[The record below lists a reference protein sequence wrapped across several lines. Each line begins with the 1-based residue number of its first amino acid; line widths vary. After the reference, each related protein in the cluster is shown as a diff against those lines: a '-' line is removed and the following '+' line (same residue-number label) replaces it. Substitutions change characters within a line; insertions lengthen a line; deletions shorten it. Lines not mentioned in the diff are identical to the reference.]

1 MFVTGRLFYQ
11 TLTRKNPKSFDKSIY
26 FTAIVKKPLHSW
38 SHLIKQLINA
48 RTVSDFF
55 FHEFISFA
63 GNSSRFS
70 IVNPNVEI

>member
-11 TLTRKNPKSFDKSIY
+11 TLIRKNPKSFDKSIY

-55 FHEFISFA
+55 FMNSFHLPVIQVD
-63 GNSSRFS
+63 SQ
-70 IVNPNVEI
+70 